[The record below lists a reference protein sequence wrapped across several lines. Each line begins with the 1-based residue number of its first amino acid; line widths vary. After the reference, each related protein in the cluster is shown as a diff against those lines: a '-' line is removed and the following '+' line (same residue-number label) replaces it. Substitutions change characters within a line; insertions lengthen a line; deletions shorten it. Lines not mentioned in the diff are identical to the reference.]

1 MSSLAEIEGPSGGA
15 GGRLR
20 EDKIHGALL
29 IMAELL
35 RCANADWERTS
46 RELEEIIPFNNRSSM
61 GATASSFE
69 SSSASSSDVNA
80 GGSGS
85 GGATSSSG
93 FSLTDK
99 SGIISIKG
107 AMLRR
112 YYQTGLSRHSPSSSS
127 GGATPLPFNWFGSV
141 PVGREQIVES
151 ALLRQM
157 LTDFYD
163 KVCQCVLDIAH
174 SKDNSLSRN
183 AFIQKALLLVLPK
196 MAAFQR
202 EIFVSKFLK
211 STMSYMDKLLQGKDP
226 SNAYITIGLLS
237 VATGPEIHPYLK
249 NVLSHIKQCL
259 PSKEMM
265 ANNSKK
271 KVIIDPSVFACI
283 SMLACAVKQGI
294 KHEVSSM
301 LDSML
306 STGLSPA
313 LTTALYKLALYI
325 PAFKK
330 EIAEGL
336 LKILSQILMQQP
348 YRHPGTPKH
357 LISPSSAHHSK
368 TMNNLA
374 LSSHGN
380 SELADTASIV
390 LGLRT
395 LGTFDFEGHSLL
407 QFVRH
412 CADNYLQIEEKLIR
426 LEAVRTCSAL
436 LKGTLL
442 GLVGRKSSAVQS
454 TVNEVLA
461 KLLVVGIT
469 DLDPDIRYC
478 VMGCLDD
485 VFDLHLAQAE
495 NLSALFVALNDEQFE
510 IRELTMCIIGRLS
523 ILNPAYIMPSLRNT
537 LLQLLT
543 ELDRSGIG
551 RNKEQSA
558 RILGVLVANS
568 PTLIRP
574 YVEPIVSVLIPK
586 LKETDSNP
594 MVVTSV
600 LSAIGDLAQVGGTL
614 MTKYVKD
621 LLPILLEILNDA
633 SSSQKREVSLWTLA
647 QLVES
652 TGAVVTPYSKY
663 PNLLDTLLGFLRTEQ
678 RPAIRGQT
686 LRLLGL
692 LGALDPYK
700 HKMNTGQ
707 IDTESFQLAPLIPI
721 NDSTSEM
728 EQSYEMSPSE
738 MLVNMGTGGTLD
750 DFYPSVAIATLI
762 KIIRDPTLSRHH
774 TEVVKAVTFI
784 FKALGI
790 KSVPYIAQVIPS
802 MLNVIRSSEDTFRDF
817 LFQQLGS
824 LISIVRQ
831 VHTFHIYLK
840 MKNIF

>member
-1 MSSLAEIEGPSGGA
+1 M
-15 GGRLR
+15 
-20 EDKIHGALL
+20 
-29 IMAELL
+29 
-35 RCANADWERTS
+35 
-46 RELEEIIPFNNRSSM
+46 
-61 GATASSFE
+61 
-69 SSSASSSDVNA
+69 
-80 GGSGS
+80 
-85 GGATSSSG
+85 
-93 FSLTDK
+93 
-99 SGIISIKG
+99 
-107 AMLRR
+107 
-112 YYQTGLSRHSPSSSS
+112 
-127 GGATPLPFNWFGSV
+127 
-141 PVGREQIVES
+141 
-151 ALLRQM
+151 
-157 LTDFYD
+157 
-163 KVCQCVLDIAH
+163 
-174 SKDNSLSRN
+174 
-183 AFIQKALLLVLPK
+183 
-196 MAAFQR
+196 
-202 EIFVSKFLK
+202 
-211 STMSYMDKLLQGKDP
+211 
-226 SNAYITIGLLS
+226 
-237 VATGPEIHPYLK
+237 
-249 NVLSHIKQCL
+249 
-259 PSKEMM
+259 
-265 ANNSKK
+265 
-271 KVIIDPSVFACI
+271 
-283 SMLACAVKQGI
+283 
-294 KHEVSSM
+294 
-301 LDSML
+301 
-306 STGLSPA
+306 
-313 LTTALYKLALYI
+313 
-325 PAFKK
+325 
-330 EIAEGL
+330 
-336 LKILSQILMQQP
+336 
-348 YRHPGTPKH
+348 
-357 LISPSSAHHSK
+357 
-368 TMNNLA
+368 
-374 LSSHGN
+374 
-380 SELADTASIV
+380 
-390 LGLRT
+390 
-395 LGTFDFEGHSLL
+395 
-407 QFVRH
+407 
-412 CADNYLQIEEKLIR
+412 
-426 LEAVRTCSAL
+426 RTCSAL

-478 VMGCLDD
+478 VMSCLDD

-614 MTKYVKD
+614 MAKYVKD

-831 VHTFHIYLK
+831 VYMYFSFFEK
-840 MKNIF
+840 KKKNFCYDGSLRGTAPYREQRRAVPCRAITHSKQNKTSEIILPDRFSMCATI

>member
-1 MSSLAEIEGPSGGA
+1 
-15 GGRLR
+15 
-20 EDKIHGALL
+20 
-29 IMAELL
+29 
-35 RCANADWERTS
+35 
-46 RELEEIIPFNNRSSM
+46 
-61 GATASSFE
+61 
-69 SSSASSSDVNA
+69 
-80 GGSGS
+80 
-85 GGATSSSG
+85 
-93 FSLTDK
+93 
-99 SGIISIKG
+99 
-107 AMLRR
+107 
-112 YYQTGLSRHSPSSSS
+112 
-127 GGATPLPFNWFGSV
+127 
-141 PVGREQIVES
+141 
-151 ALLRQM
+151 M
-157 LTDFYD
+157 LTEFYD
-163 KVCQCVLDIAH
+163 KVCQFVLDIAH
-174 SKDNSLSRN
+174 SKDLSRN
-183 AFIQKALLLVLPK
+183 GFIQKALLLLLPK

-202 EIFVSKFLK
+202 EIFVTKFLK
-211 STMSYMDKLLQGKDP
+211 STMTYMDKLLQGKES
-226 SNAYITIGLLS
+226 SNAYITIGLLA
-237 VATGPEIHPYLK
+237 VATGPDVHPYLK
-249 NVLSHIKQCL
+249 NVLLHIKQCL
-259 PSKEMM
+259 PSKDHVS
-265 ANNSKK
+265 SKK
-271 KVIIDPSVFACI
+271 KIAIDPSVFACI

-306 STGLSPA
+306 GTGLSPA
-313 LTTALYKLALYI
+313 LTNALYKLATYI

-357 LISPSSAHHSK
+357 LISPSSMHSK
-368 TMNNLA
+368 TMASIPLNQ
-374 LSSHGN
+374 GDPP
-380 SELADTASIV
+380 DTASIV

-412 CADNYLQIEEKLIR
+412 CADNYLHSEEKLIR

-442 GLVGRKSSAVQS
+442 GLVGRKSAAVQS

-461 KLLVVGIT
+461 KLLIVGIT

-574 YVEPIVSVLIPK
+574 YVEPIVNVLIPK
-586 LKETDSNP
+586 LKESDSNP

-600 LSAIGDLAQVGGTL
+600 LSAIGDLAQVGGIL

-652 TGAVVTPYSKY
+652 TG
-663 PNLLDTLLGFLRTEQ
+663 TLF
-678 RPAIRGQT
+678 P
-686 LRLLGL
+686 
-692 LGALDPYK
+692 
-700 HKMNTGQ
+700 
-707 IDTESFQLAPLIPI
+707 
-721 NDSTSEM
+721 STCT
-728 EQSYEMSPSE
+728 
-738 MLVNMGTGGTLD
+738 N
-750 DFYPSVAIATLI
+750 
-762 KIIRDPTLSRHH
+762 
-774 TEVVKAVTFI
+774 
-784 FKALGI
+784 
-790 KSVPYIAQVIPS
+790 
-802 MLNVIRSSEDTFRDF
+802 
-817 LFQQLGS
+817 QQLP
-824 LISIVRQ
+824 
-831 VHTFHIYLK
+831 
-840 MKNIF
+840 